1 MPPTRPYTA
10 TVAAR
15 SRVAAG
21 TVRSPAVDAT
31 APTARAMRMYP
42 AWAML
47 EYASIRL
54 IDRCGIARTFPT
66 VCVTIARIASV
77 TTQSTWTLNRP
88 IKKTRNKATIPTF
101 FEAAV
106 RRTLIVVGD
115 PWYTSGA
122 HMWNGTTA
130 TLNPKPAMR
139 KTSAMIR
146 GGSIEGLLARLN
158 HGGPPGGPRR
168 RMRSVVAPI
177 DVVPAIP

>member
-10 TVAAR
+10 TVAAL
-15 SRVAAG
+15 SVKG
-21 TVRSPAVDAT
+21 EVDRRAI
-31 APTARAMRMYP
+31 APTASAMRMYP

-139 KTSAMIR
+139 KTSAMMR
-146 GGSIEGLLARLN
+146 GGSMAGYAVTSRPFLSTK
-158 HGGPPGGPRR
+158 
-168 RMRSVVAPI
+168 RSVVAVLI
-177 DVVPAIP
+177 DVEPAMP

>member
-10 TVAAR
+10 TVAAL
-15 SRVAAG
+15 SVKG
-21 TVRSPAVDAT
+21 EVDRRAI
-31 APTARAMRMYP
+31 APTASAMRMYP

-122 HMWNGTTA
+122 HMWNGTRA
-130 TLNPKPAMR
+130 NVLRLDVSNAR
-139 KTSAMIR
+139 KRT
-146 GGSIEGLLARLN
+146 N
-158 HGGPPGGPRR
+158 
-168 RMRSVVAPI
+168 RSVAAAVNI
-177 DVVPAIP
+177 IPTTARSISA